1 MSLLQS
7 RRQFLTTLSLAGA
20 AGLVR
25 APPSLA
31 AEVGLE
37 TTTVRIPKSKAIC
50 LAPQLVGEELLR
62 AEGFTDI
69 RFPEGT
75 YSNLHEAIRRGEFD
89 FAMTEPTELVRLI
102 VDGAP
107 LVVLAGVHG
116 GCYELFAQQNIRRV
130 GELKGKPVAADN
142 PWLFDLIAAQVG
154 LDPAADIHSVNSSSD
169 PSIKPLELFA
179 QGKIDAYLAFPP
191 GPQEMRAR
199 GLGHALV
206 STATDRPWS
215 QYFCC
220 MLYGSRD
227 YVRNHPVA
235 TKRAMRAIL
244 KAADLCAS
252 QPERAARRL
261 VDRGFTPR
269 YDYALQTLRD
279 VPYDTWREY
288 DPEDTLRYY
297 ALRLHEIGRVKSIPQ
312 EIIAKHT
319 DWRFF
324 DELKRE
330 LKA

>member
-1 MSLLQS
+1 MTMIHT
-7 RRQFLTTLSLAGA
+7 RRQFLATLSLASA
-20 AGLVR
+20 AGFVR

-31 AEVGLE
+31 AEGAIE
-37 TTTVRIPKSKAIC
+37 TGTVRIPWGPAIC
-50 LAPQLVGEELLR
+50 IAPQYVGEGLLR

-69 RFPEGT
+69 RFVKGSMSDMFEM
-75 YSNLHEAIRRGEFD
+75 IRRGEVD
-89 FAMTEPTELVRLI
+89 FGMTEPIMLLRAI

-107 LVVLAGVHG
+107 MVVLAGVHG
-116 GCYELFAQQNIRRV
+116 GCYELFAQQGLHRV
-130 GELKGKPVAADN
+130 SELKGKPVATDN

-154 LDPAADIHSVNSSSD
+154 LDPADIHSIDSSN

-179 QGKIDAYLAFPP
+179 QGKVDAYLGFPP
-191 GPQEMRAR
+191 GPQDMRAR
-199 GLGHALV
+199 GLGHVLV

-220 MLYGSRD
+220 MLAANRD

-261 VDRGFTPR
+261 VDRGVTPR
-269 YDYALQTLRD
+269 YDIALQTLSD
-279 VPYDTWREY
+279 VPYDKWREY

-297 ALRLHEIGRVKSIPQ
+297 ALRLHEIGRIKSIPQ
-312 EIIAKHT
+312 EIIAEST
-319 DWRFF
+319 DWRFL